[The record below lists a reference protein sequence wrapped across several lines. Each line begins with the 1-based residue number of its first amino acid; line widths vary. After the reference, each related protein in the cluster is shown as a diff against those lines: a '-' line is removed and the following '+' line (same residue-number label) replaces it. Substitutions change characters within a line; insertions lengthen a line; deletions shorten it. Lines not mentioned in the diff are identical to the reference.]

1 MRGSRA
7 GIGATVAVLGLL
19 LVGTST
25 STPAPATGIATVE
38 LAPIVQGLDDGRLVL
53 AVDMDGAVG
62 LATGAAL
69 REEVAAPFD
78 DVDADA
84 LVDRLRADPTGL
96 RSLRLV
102 VEADSRARASALAGR
117 AADVLLQLREEQ
129 ALQRLRRLGERIV
142 TSLQQVQAEQQTLDD
157 DDDRLRAL
165 QGREARL
172 RELLERLRR
181 RSVDAGT
188 VRDVRTVGPA
198 GVTGD
203 DRSVDPAGVP
213 DGNGGAAAPRPAT
226 RPARVVAVLALVTTL
241 GLLLAGP
248 GRRAGAGPV
257 RGVRVDR
264 AAGRPEGVRRRR
276 VESRARPRGRTAL
289 LLVAAGAGLGGLSV
303 VDAVAA
309 ALGAAALL
317 VAVLVFA
324 RRG

>member
-1 MRGSRA
+1 MRGSR
-7 GIGATVAVLGLL
+7 IGATVAVLGLL

-25 STPAPATGIATVE
+25 QAPATGIATVE
-38 LAPIVQGLDDGRLVL
+38 LAPIVQGLDDGQLVL

-78 DVDADA
+78 DVDADG
-84 LVDRLRADPTGL
+84 LVDRLSADPTGL

-142 TSLQQVQAEQQTLDD
+142 TTLQQVQAEQQTLDD

-181 RSVDAGT
+181 RSIDAGT

-203 DRSVDPAGVP
+203 DRSVDPAGAP
-213 DGNGGAAAPRPAT
+213 DGDGGAAAPGPAT
-226 RPARVVAVLALVTTL
+226 RPLRVVAVLALVTTL

-248 GRRAGAGPV
+248 DRRAGAGPV
-257 RGVRVDR
+257 RRVRVDG
-264 AAGRPEGVRRRR
+264 AAGRPGGVRRRR